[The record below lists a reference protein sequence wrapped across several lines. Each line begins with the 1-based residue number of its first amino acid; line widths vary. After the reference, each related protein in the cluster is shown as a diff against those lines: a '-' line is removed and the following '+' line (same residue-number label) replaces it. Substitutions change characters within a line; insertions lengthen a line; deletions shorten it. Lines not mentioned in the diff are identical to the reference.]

1 MGSAHDVGR
10 RACPDAWA
18 MDIKTTAISLELS
31 LAGDSL
37 TGSASDRDGHQ
48 RNFCGW
54 LGLVSAIEA
63 LISPPDEEEAK

>member
-1 MGSAHDVGR
+1 MNT
-10 RACPDAWA
+10 
-18 MDIKTTAISLELS
+18 KTTAISLELN

-48 RNFCGW
+48 REFCGW

-63 LISPPDEEEAK
+63 LISPPREDEIE